1 MKLRVISDA
10 SVLLKCWFY
19 KQAPQKVLIELS
31 PGVKCLYQSFLVYK
45 YFLFLCVR
53 LWFKISIEEQFHL
66 DTEALELVLPG
77 HSDLKPKTLPGTD
90 SNPSE
95 NTFP

>member
-1 MKLRVISDA
+1 M
-10 SVLLKCWFY
+10 
-19 KQAPQKVLIELS
+19 
-31 PGVKCLYQSFLVYK
+31 
-45 YFLFLCVR
+45 CVR
-53 LWFKISIEEQFHL
+53 LWFKISIEEQFHF